1 MMKLRIQGNSLR
13 LRLQQREVAQLHG
26 CGRLSESLVLGIGP
40 QENFTYSLERH
51 PGATVLILR
60 EPTGLVVRLPAAW
73 AAELAESDQAGVD
86 VEVPVAPGVMVRVKI
101 EKDYA
106 CLTER
111 PGEDERD
118 AFPNPAG
125 PCAGH

>member
-13 LRLQQREVAQLHG
+13 LRLQQREVAELHE
-26 CGRLSESLVLGIGP
+26 CGRLSESLVLGTGP
-40 QENFTYSLERH
+40 EETFTYSLERH
-51 PGATVLILR
+51 PGATVQILR

-73 AAELAESDQAGVD
+73 AADLAETDQVGVD
-86 VEVPVAPGVMVRVKI
+86 VEVPVAPGAMVRVKI

-118 AFPNPAG
+118 AFPHPEG
-125 PCAGH
+125 PCAGR

>member
-1 MMKLRIQGNSLR
+1 MKLRIQGNSLR
-13 LRLQQREVAQLHG
+13 LRLQQREVAELHE
-26 CGRLSESLVLGIGP
+26 CGRLSESLVLGTEP
-40 QENFTYSLERH
+40 EETFTYRLECH
-51 PGATVLILR
+51 PGATVQILR
-60 EPTGLVVRLPAAW
+60 EPTGLVVRLPAVW
-73 AAELAESDQAGVD
+73 AGELAQTDKVGVD
-86 VEVPVAPGVMVRVKI
+86 VEVPVAPGAMVRVKI

-118 AFPNPAG
+118 AFPHPEG

>member
-13 LRLQQREVAQLHG
+13 LRLQQREVAELHE
-26 CGRLSESLVLGIGP
+26 CGRLSESLVLGIWT
-40 QENFTYSLERH
+40 QDNFTYSLERH
-51 PGATVLILR
+51 PGATVQVLR
-60 EPTGLVVRLPAAW
+60 EPAGLVVRLPAAW
-73 AAELAESDQAGVD
+73 AADLAETDQVGVD

-111 PGEDERD
+111 PGEDESD
-118 AFPNPAG
+118 AFPHPEG
-125 PCAGH
+125 PCGGH